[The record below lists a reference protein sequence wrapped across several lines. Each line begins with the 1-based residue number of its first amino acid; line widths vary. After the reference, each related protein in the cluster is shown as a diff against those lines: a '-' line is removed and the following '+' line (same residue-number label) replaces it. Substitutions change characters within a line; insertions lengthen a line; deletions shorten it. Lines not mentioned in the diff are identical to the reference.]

1 MMRLFVLLLIVI
13 NLSLF
18 YLNIMDSYY
27 FQAAFN
33 CLVVLGISVGYY
45 LITKMIARHKAMA
58 EGFIVTTIK
67 NYTSKM

>member
-1 MMRLFVLLLIVI
+1 MMRLILWLLILLNLLLCV
-13 NLSLF
+13 
-18 YLNIMDSYY
+18 LNFMHSNY

-67 NYTSKM
+67 NYTSK